1 MVKFVNRV
9 KLNLTTTG
17 TGTVTFGSVVDGFQS
32 LADASVVDAD
42 VVRYAIESGNNYEVG
57 TGTIG
62 LAGEPTLWLGL
73 LVLPLKVTTRLST

>member
-32 LADASVVDAD
+32 LTDASVVDAD
-42 VVRYAIESGNNYEVG
+42 VVRYTLESGTN
-57 TGTIG
+57 
-62 LAGEPTLWLGL
+62 
-73 LVLPLKVTTRLST
+73 